1 MKKAITILLFLS
13 TIFAAERKVFLELNT
28 ATW

>member
-13 TIFAAERKVFLELNT
+13 TIFAADRTIFVEFFS